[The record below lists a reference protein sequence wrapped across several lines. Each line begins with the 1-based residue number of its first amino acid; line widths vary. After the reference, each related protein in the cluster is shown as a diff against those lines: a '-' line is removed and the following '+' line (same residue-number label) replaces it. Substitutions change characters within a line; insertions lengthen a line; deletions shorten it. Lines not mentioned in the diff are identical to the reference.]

1 VENSPKNYFGDLY
14 VHKDFS
20 VYLGVAHPDYT
31 SSSAFFKGGITE
43 VCFWNKDLGE
53 DEVRCLYNN
62 FLPINP
68 KKINHDY
75 KSTENLIAYYDFKT
89 KVSNKIF
96 DVSENENHIYAHDV
110 KFTDENLVLGIN
122 KVTPSRRDGKYIV
135 LPHRKEDDKKIIED
149 NHKLFLTKKE
159 REIDI
164 FIDGLSNLKFSI
176 ENKQKFMKKHW
187 IYSVN

>member
-1 VENSPKNYFGDLY
+1 
-14 VHKDFS
+14 
-20 VYLGVAHPDYT
+20 
-31 SSSAFFKGGITE
+31 
-43 VCFWNKDLGE
+43 
-53 DEVRCLYNN
+53 
-62 FLPINP
+62 
-68 KKINHDY
+68 
-75 KSTENLIAYYDFKT
+75 
-89 KVSNKIF
+89 
-96 DVSENENHIYAHDV
+96 VSENENHIYAHDV

-122 KVTPSRRDGKYIV
+122 KIIPHRRDGKYIV
-135 LPHRKEDDKKIIED
+135 LHHSKEEDKKIIED